1 MAVNLGKNR
10 TLTIKTDTK
19 QIFSEPLYLFER
31 SAEMEVKH
39 GNKVEQKIIEKVQIR
54 SKWKWKW
61 KDKVNMT
68 VGGSESMKNGQ

>member
-1 MAVNLGKNR
+1 MAVNLAKNR

-31 SAEMEVKH
+31 SAEMNVKH

-54 SKWKWKW
+54 SKWKWK
-61 KDKVNMT
+61 DKVNMR
-68 VGGSESMKNGQ
+68 VRGSESMKNGQ